1 MLKIHIYLFM
11 FFWSCLM
18 QLLMRYLITEDI
30 DLEQDTAILFERCY
44 FFCISEI
51 YTNVQKPA
59 LQHRDIH

>member
-1 MLKIHIYLFM
+1 M

-51 YTNVQKPA
+51 YTNVQKSS
-59 LQHRDIH
+59 LEHRDIH